1 MTEHANPKRPHLSC
15 ALLVALMSHS
25 MTTARAQTFVI
36 GDLEYSTIHAMKD
49 PNTGRLVELGVWKW
63 KTDTGYSVSVFQEG
77 LHRDIGPFAL
87 PAISLRSPQSQ
98 LTRIEHDGECYFV
111 QAEFDPQKD
120 RLTSFITEEKTGA
133 HWCFYV
139 LTPEG
144 KKIGYRGKPKTLGEA
159 LETRVFNIEILQE
172 LAQTDLVG
180 KEVDEASRTLRAYG
194 FRSYDATRGNI
205 TKYSWREI
213 PELYGSVWVGIDL
226 TIEAGI
232 VRTVTVEG
240 AVNAL

>member
-1 MTEHANPKRPHLSC
+1 MTEHANPKRTHLSC
-15 ALLVALMSHS
+15 
-25 MTTARAQTFVI
+25 
-36 GDLEYSTIHAMKD
+36 
-49 PNTGRLVELGVWKW
+49 
-63 KTDTGYSVSVFQEG
+63 
-77 LHRDIGPFAL
+77 
-87 PAISLRSPQSQ
+87 
-98 LTRIEHDGECYFV
+98 
-111 QAEFDPQKD
+111 
-120 RLTSFITEEKTGA
+120 
-133 HWCFYV
+133 
-139 LTPEG
+139 
-144 KKIGYRGKPKTLGEA
+144 EA
-159 LETRVFNIEILQE
+159 RVFNIEILQE

-194 FRSYDATRGNI
+194 FRSYDETRGNI